1 MNNKKIIITADDLG
15 IDSDINRGIEESYT
29 NGVLTSTALL
39 VNTPK
44 TDEGIAIAK
53 KLEGLE
59 VGLHLSI
66 VEGMSLTGK
75 QSSVTDT
82 DKYFDNQL
90 CLIKHWK
97 VFLIKYF
104 TGKINLHH
112 LEVELDLQF
121 KKFKEH
127 FDEIPFVN
135 GTQHLHIMPGVIDVV
150 LQLAEKYKVKAI
162 RLPSVEKPSVLY
174 LNKRFPVL
182 IPFQLLGSIAK
193 QKARRKNMKFP
204 GAVLGMQY
212 SGKIDESTFKKM
224 ITHLPAEVNEIVMHP
239 GYTSAMLQNNL
250 PWAYTGFNWEME
262 KNTLTSLDIKQF
274 IENKSITRINFNS
287 LN

>member
-15 IDSDINRGIEESYT
+15 IDTDINRGIQESYT

-44 TDEGIAIAK
+44 TNEGIAIAK
-53 KLEGLE
+53 KLDGLE

-66 VEGMSLTGK
+66 VEGMSLTGRE
-75 QSSVTDT
+75 SSVTDNN
-82 DKYFDNQL
+82 KYFDDQL

-97 VFLIKYF
+97 DFLIKYF
-104 TGKINLHH
+104 TGKIKLHD

-121 KKFKEH
+121 QKFKEH

-150 LQLAEKYKVKAI
+150 LKLAEKYQVKAI

-193 QKARRKNMKFP
+193 QKARKKNIKSP

-212 SGKIDESTFKKM
+212 SGKIDEATFKKM
-224 ITHLPAEVNEIVMHP
+224 VSNLPARINEIVMHP
-239 GYTSAMLQNNL
+239 GYTSAILRNNL
-250 PWAYTGFNWEME
+250 PWAYNGFNWELE
-262 KNTLTSLDIKQF
+262 KNTLTSKEIKQF
-274 IENKSITRINFNS
+274 IENKRITRINFNS